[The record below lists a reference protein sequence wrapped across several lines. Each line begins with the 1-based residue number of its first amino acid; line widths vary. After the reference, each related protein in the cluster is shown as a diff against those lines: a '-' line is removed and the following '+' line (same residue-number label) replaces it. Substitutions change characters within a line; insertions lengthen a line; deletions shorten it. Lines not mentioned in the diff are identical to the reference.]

1 MGRLRDR
8 CFDLGDDGARPVVV
22 GEHGTLDAATLSDA
36 IRRRAGALRAI
47 GIREGDRVGWLGPT
61 DPDTIIGI
69 LAIQFAGAI
78 AVPLCPRHTHGELQ
92 HVVDDSDCA
101 ALVAHPTLLDRIVGL
116 GRRAWSSSDL
126 PIVAAPAPPC
136 DVDDAAP
143 ALLVYTSG
151 TTGRSKGVALPWR
164 AVVANM
170 TALGTA
176 WGLGP
181 TDRCALMLPLFHVH
195 GLCIGVF
202 AMLLARA
209 TIHVHAKFD
218 AATLVADV
226 RDRGVTVFL
235 GVPTMYVALLE
246 HLGRQPDDAALLGRA
261 RLFTAGSAALAPS
274 TLVAF
279 EAATGHR
286 ILERYGMTET
296 LITLTNPLHGERR
309 AGTVGMPV
317 DGVEIRVVGDD
328 GEPVAA
334 GSPGELQVRG
344 DSLMLGYWGNP
355 AATASAFVD
364 GWFRTGDV
372 AVRDGDGRVSI
383 LGRSSTDIIKSGGF
397 KISALEIED
406 ALREHP
412 QVADVAVLGVPD
424 DRWGERVVA
433 VVQAA
438 APIALVALVES
449 LGQHARTRLAD
460 YKCPRQWVV
469 VDALRRNQM
478 GKLEKTRIRAD
489 VLAYVG
495 DVDARRS
502 QT

>member
-8 CFDLGDDGARPVVV
+8 CFEFGDDGARAVVV

-36 IRRRAGALRAI
+36 IRRRAGALRAR
-47 GIREGDRVGWLGPT
+47 GIRIGDRVGWLGPT
-61 DPDTIIGI
+61 DPDTIVGI

-78 AVPLCPRHTHGELQ
+78 AVPLCPRHTAGELQ

-101 ALVAHPTLLDRIVGL
+101 ALVAHPTLLDRVAGL
-116 GRRAWSSSDL
+116 GRTAWSSAEL
-126 PIVAAPAPPC
+126 PADAAPAPAC
-136 DVDDAAP
+136 DVDDTDP
-143 ALLVYTSG
+143 ALLIYTSG

-170 TALGTA
+170 TALGAA

-181 TDRCALMLPLFHVH
+181 TDRCASMLPLFHVH
-195 GLCIGVF
+195 GLCIGVY
-202 AMLLARA
+202 AMLLAQA
-209 TIHVHAKFD
+209 TIHVHPKFD
-218 AATLVADV
+218 ATALVADV
-226 RDRGVTVFL
+226 RDHGVTVFL

-246 HLGRQPDDAALLGRA
+246 HLGRHPDDAAVLSRA

-274 TLVAF
+274 TLAKF

-296 LITLTNPLHGERR
+296 LITLSNPLHGERR

-317 DGVEIRVVGDD
+317 GGVEVRIVGDD
-328 GEPVAA
+328 GGLVAV
-334 GSPGELQVRG
+334 GTPGELQVRG
-344 DSLMLGYWGNP
+344 DSLMLGYWRNP
-355 AATASAFVD
+355 EATAAAFD
-364 GWFRTGDV
+364 DTWFRTGDV
-372 AVRDGDGRVSI
+372 AVRDDGGRIAI

-412 QVADVAVLGVPD
+412 QVADVAVLGLSD

-433 VVQAA
+433 VIEAA
-438 APIALVALVES
+438 TAIGRSDLVDALTRHV
-449 LGQHARTRLAD
+449 RTRLAD
-460 YKCPRQWVV
+460 YKCPRQWIV

-478 GKLEKTRIRAD
+478 GKLEKARIRAD
-489 VLAYVG
+489 VAAYVG

-502 QT
+502 HT

>member
-8 CFDLGDDGARPVVV
+8 CFDLGADADRVVLV
-22 GEHGTLDAATLSDA
+22 GENGTLHAAALSDA
-36 IRRRAGALRAI
+36 IRRRAGALRAR

-61 DPDTIIGI
+61 DPDTIVGI

-78 AVPLCPRHTHGELQ
+78 AVPLCPRHTSGELQ

-101 ALVAHPTLLDRIVGL
+101 AVIAYPSMLDRIVGL
-116 GRRAWSSSDL
+116 GRAAWSSVDL
-126 PIVAAPAPPC
+126 PEDSEPAPAC
-136 DVDDAAP
+136 EIDDEEP

-164 AVVANM
+164 AVESNM
-170 TALGTA
+170 SALGAA

-181 TDRCALMLPLFHVH
+181 DDRCALMLPLFHVH

-209 TIHVHAKFD
+209 TVHVHAKFD
-218 AATLVADV
+218 PATLVADV

-246 HLGRQPDDAALLGRA
+246 HLDRHPQDAAILGRA

-274 TLVAF
+274 TLAAF
-279 EAATGHR
+279 EGATGHR

-296 LITLTNPLHGERR
+296 LITLSNPLRGNRR
-309 AGTVGMPV
+309 AGTVGTPV
-317 DGVEIRVVGDD
+317 AGVEARIVGDD
-328 GEPVAA
+328 GELAPP
-334 GSPGELQVRG
+334 GGPGELQIRG
-344 DSLMLGYWGNP
+344 NSMMLGYWRNP
-355 AATASAFVD
+355 EATAAAVVG

-372 AVRDGDGRVSI
+372 AVRDDSGAIAI
-383 LGRSSTDIIKSGGF
+383 LGRSSTDILKSGGF

-424 DRWGERVVA
+424 GRWGERVVA
-433 VVQAA
+433 VLEAA
-438 APIALVALVES
+438 SSIGLSELVDALAR
-449 LGQHARTRLAD
+449 HARSRLAD
-460 YKCPRQWVV
+460 YKCPRQWIV

-478 GKLEKTRIRAD
+478 GKLEKTRLRAD
-489 VLAYVG
+489 IEAYVG

>member
-78 AVPLCPRHTHGELQ
+78 AVPLCPRHTQGELQ

-126 PIVAAPAPPC
+126 PIVAAPAPPY

-433 VVQAA
+433 VIQAA

-489 VLAYVG
+489 VLGYVG